1 MVCIETSP
9 LRSAKRRFQHRVRG
23 GRRVWVPRGLFH
35 TRGVM
40 IMPCMQPCIYQV
52 VLNSLCFWILTTI
65 LFGPGNKF
73 GKSRNSIH
81 FKTKLP
87 CSPPHYL
94 FSHSIALISLPPQ
107 NPDIPLI
114 VCNNKDI
121 ISIFFWW
128 TSNANQIVILR
139 KSGDCGHG
147 LRKIIHIWYL
157 FTYKE
162 RIPLN
167 DRNTLFSS
175 TDTLLPESTLKKNL
189 KRQKRTTKLRKVLN

>member
-1 MVCIETSP
+1 MVVCIETSP
-9 LRSAKRRFQHRVRG
+9 LRSAKRRFQHRIRG

-35 TRGVM
+35 SRGVM

-94 FSHSIALISLPPQ
+94 FSHSIASISLPPQ

-114 VCNNKDI
+114 VCHNKDI
-121 ISIFFWW
+121 ISIFFFNELAMLIRLWFYEKVE
-128 TSNANQIVILR
+128 IVATG
-139 KSGDCGHG
+139 SGRLIFDIF
-147 LRKIIHIWYL
+147 LLTK
-157 FTYKE
+157 KE
-162 RIPLN
+162 SR
-167 DRNTLFSS
+167 
-175 TDTLLPESTLKKNL
+175 
-189 KRQKRTTKLRKVLN
+189 